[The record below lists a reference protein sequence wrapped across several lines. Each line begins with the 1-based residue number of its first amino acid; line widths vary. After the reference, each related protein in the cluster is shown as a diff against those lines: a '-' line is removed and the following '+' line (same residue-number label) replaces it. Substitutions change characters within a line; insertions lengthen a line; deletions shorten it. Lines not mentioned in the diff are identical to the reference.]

1 MGLMGVGYIMGGTTY
16 KPTLNPNFK
25 NIATITAVIASM
37 DLVYDYGIK
46 QNWWSWL

>member
-1 MGLMGVGYIMGGTTY
+1 MGLMGVGYIMGGN

-25 NIATITAVIASM
+25 NIATITAAITSM

-46 QNWWSWL
+46 KNWWPWL